1 MQEQVFYK
9 RIDFNIII
17 SVVFLSVYGL
27 IMLYSSSM
35 DDSLLKSQTVFLI
48 AGFVMMLLFQFLNYK
63 WLKYTGF
70 LTYLGAIVL
79 ILLLKIPSI
88 SVTKYDATRWIRVF
102 GIQVQISEPVKALL
116 IIFLAYYVSTHIF
129 EVNKTK
135 GVIKVW
141 AMAAV
146 VALLILKI
154 SSNLSSCLILLMI
167 TFCITF
173 ISSDAKL
180 LHYGSLAAVF
190 AAAILLYLYFSV
202 NSPSVAELEE
212 IKKHSYQ
219 LARIIAWTNPEKYVE
234 INGYQVVQGIYAIG
248 AGGLFGKGLG
258 DSVQKHLLPE
268 AQNDMIVC
276 IIAEELGIVGVAV
289 LIFLYIYLIY
299 HILQVAINAR
309 DIFGRLIC
317 AGVMCSF
324 TFQALVNIA
333 VATAVIPNTGVT
345 LPFVSAGGSAV
356 MIAFFQVA
364 LVLSVYRKEKKRV
377 EKN

>member
-1 MQEQVFYK
+1 
-9 RIDFNIII
+9 
-17 SVVFLSVYGL
+17 
-27 IMLYSSSM
+27 
-35 DDSLLKSQTVFLI
+35 
-48 AGFVMMLLFQFLNYK
+48 MMLLFQFLNYK

-102 GIQVQISEPVKALL
+102 GIQVQISEPVKVLL
-116 IIFLAYYVSTHIF
+116 IISLAYYVSTHIF